1 MNAKHGLTGLLL
13 LLAAS
18 AAVASPE
25 ACAPK
30 IERAWV
36 RAAPPGTAMMAGYLT
51 LRNDCAKPVAI
62 AGVESMDFGDAM
74 IHETIVENGVS
85 KMRHT
90 SELVM
95 PAKSKL
101 IFEPGGR
108 HLMLM
113 RPLRALP
120 AGSRVRIRLILG
132 DGRKLFAEYEVRREA
147 PAR

>member
-1 MNAKHGLTGLLL
+1 MNAKHGLAGLLSL
-13 LLAAS
+13 LVAS

-25 ACAPK
+25 ACSPK

-51 LRNDCAKPVAI
+51 LKNDCAKPVAVK
-62 AGVESMDFGDAM
+62 GVESMDFGDAM
-74 IHETIVENGVS
+74 IHETLVENGVS
-85 KMRHT
+85 RMRHAG
-90 SELVM
+90 ELIV
-95 PAKSKL
+95 PAKSS
-101 IFEPGGR
+101 ITFEPGGR

-120 AGSRVRIRLILG
+120 AGSRARIRLLLA
-132 DGRKLFAEYEVRREA
+132 DGRKLFAEYEVRRQA